1 MSDADV
7 VIIGAGV
14 IGCAIA
20 HELSHYDLRITVVER
35 EADVCFGT
43 SSRNSGVLHSGI
55 HYTPGT
61 ARARLS
67 VRGNLLMRPLC
78 AELGVPCEPL
88 GKLTVAY
95 TEDQVRTLYRLKDQ
109 GERNGVPGL
118 RILGPDEM
126 SRIQQGVTGLAALHS
141 PSTAI
146 IDPMRLTIA
155 LSEAAHANGVTFLFE
170 HEVQALTPTNTLTPI
185 MDRAQATGLRHDP
198 LSASSAIAVTCRQT
212 SSQTPA
218 LTNGVVTISTRV
230 VIDCAGLQAD
240 TVARAAGIDDH
251 PQYPCRGEYLVL
263 DKRQGARISTLI
275 YPVPGAHSSGLG
287 IHLTKTTDG
296 TVLVGPSNE
305 YISRQTT
312 TATTAEVMRQLHEEA
327 ADLLPTL
334 TNTDVIRSFAG
345 IRPKLAPPEEG
356 GFRDF
361 VIEDRPELP
370 GFILLSGIES
380 PGLTSAP
387 AIAEE
392 VRDLVARHLDL
403 LPSSSGTEAPRR
415 LFTNPFRD
423 QPPDIQERLVMQ
435 DPDYAHIICRCEQ
448 VTKAEVLQAIDR
460 ILGPITLTGIKN
472 RVKTGMGRC
481 QGGFCTPRIIE
492 LLIHHYG
499 LDPASLTLKGKDSP
513 LLLGYLRTK
522 VSNSPAP
529 DPEEER

>member
-1 MSDADV
+1 MSDVDV

-20 HELSHYDLRITVVER
+20 HELSHYNLRITVIER

-67 VRGNLLMRPLC
+67 VRGNHLMRPLC
-78 AELGVPCEPL
+78 EALGVPFEPL

-95 TEDQVRTLYRLKDQ
+95 TAEQIATLHRLKDQ
-109 GERNGVPGL
+109 GEQNGVPGL
-118 RILGPDEM
+118 RILQPEEM
-126 SRIQQGVTGLAALHS
+126 RRIQPGISGSAALYS

-155 LSEAAHANGVTFLFE
+155 LAETAHTKGVTFLFA
-170 HEVQALTPTNTLTPI
+170 HEVLDLTPAATTGQKQDGTSPLPAINVTYRSMATT
-185 MDRAQATGLRHDP
+185 RTSTAQPCITA
-198 LSASSAIAVTCRQT
+198 
-212 SSQTPA
+212 
-218 LTNGVVTISTRV
+218 RV

-240 TVARAAGIDDH
+240 TIAHAAGIDDYR
-251 PQYPCRGEYLVL
+251 QYPCRGEYLVL
-263 DKRQGARISTLI
+263 DKRQGTRLSTLI

-296 TVLVGPSNE
+296 SVLVGPSNE
-305 YISRQTT
+305 YIDRGES

-327 ADLLPTL
+327 AELLPTL

-361 VIEDRPELP
+361 VIEDRQDLP
-370 GFILLSGIES
+370 GFILLAGIES

-392 VRDLVARHLDL
+392 VRELVAGHLRL
-403 LPSSSGTEAPRR
+403 LPSTDSRDTPRR
-415 LFTNPFRD
+415 RFTTPFRD
-423 QPPDIQERLVMQ
+423 QPRAIQEHLVLNA
-435 DPDYAHIICRCEQ
+435 PGFAHIICRCEQ
-448 VTKAEVLQAIDR
+448 VTRAEVIEAIDR
-460 ILGPITLTGIKN
+460 IFGPITLTGIKN
-472 RVKTGMGRC
+472 RVRTGMGRC

-492 LLIHHYG
+492 ILIHEYG
-499 LDPASLTLKGKDSP
+499 LDPASLTLKGHGSP
-513 LLLGYLRTK
+513 LVLGPLRVRTDHALPTAGDR
-522 VSNSPAP
+522 SIP
-529 DPEEER
+529 DQEVTR